1 MKQTIFSVVSLVTT
15 LGQTESELWKRE
27 HDTKRQK
34 RQWKKEMP
42 RVIEIK
48 LRQLWMKDLG
58 RAGDEKRGLFRTER
72 ERRKEVMKEWVDVF
86 DLELTGFL
94 SQNKSATPLARSF
107 SPSLITFVTVNQ
119 LWLRHWNMRSGLI
132 KTLFQPHHRNL
143 YGHIN
148 TVTRTRHSNSQSNHM
163 TDRNQYTYTQHLSH
177 ASTHATE
184 NKCLELV
191 LLT

>member
-1 MKQTIFSVVSLVTT
+1 MTQNIFSVVTT

-27 HDTKRQK
+27 HDTKRKK

-42 RVIEIK
+42 RVMDIK
-48 LRQLWMKDLG
+48 LRQLWMKDLE
-58 RAGDEKRGLFRTER
+58 RAGDEKRGPFRTERERER
-72 ERRKEVMKEWVDVF
+72 ERRKEVTKEWVDVF

-132 KTLFQPHHRNL
+132 KTLFQPQHRNL
-143 YGHIN
+143 YEHIN
-148 TVTRTRHSNSQSNHM
+148 TVMRTRRSNSQSNHM
-163 TDRNQYTYTQHLSH
+163 TDCNQYTYTQHLS
-177 ASTHATE
+177 
-184 NKCLELV
+184 N
-191 LLT
+191 LLQHTPLKTNALN